1 MITFMIQARVGSTR
15 LPNKILLPFYQNKC
29 ILQLLLD
36 KLRQVDGINIVIATS
51 KAPQNDAIERLAKQE
66 NVLCFRGE
74 ENDVL
79 QRFIDAAHAFDAER
93 LIRICSD
100 NPFLELH
107 SIKELVEKARQS
119 NCDYMSFNINGTP
132 SIKTHYGFWTEYVT
146 RKALE
151 RVKEATQEPLYHEH
165 VTNYIYS
172 HPHDFSIEWIDGPA
186 VLATHTHVRLTTDT
200 PSDFETAQQVYGAL
214 CSKNPYPS
222 IEEVIN
228 FLDHH
233 PALYQEM
240 EAQIKQ
246 NSK

>member
-1 MITFMIQARVGSTR
+1 M
-15 LPNKILLPFYQNKC
+15 
-29 ILQLLLD
+29 
-36 KLRQVDGINIVIATS
+36 
-51 KAPQNDAIERLAKQE
+51 
-66 NVLCFRGE
+66 
-74 ENDVL
+74 
-79 QRFIDAAHAFDAER
+79 
-93 LIRICSD
+93 
-100 NPFLELH
+100 
-107 SIKELVEKARQS
+107 EKARQS

-172 HPHDFSIEWIDGPA
+172 HPDDFSIEWIAGPA

-214 CSKNPYPS
+214 CSKNLYPS

>member
-15 LPNKILLPFYQNKC
+15 LPNKILLPFYENKC

-36 KLRQVDGINIVIATS
+36 KLKQVEGTNIVIATS
-51 KAPQNDAIERLAKQE
+51 KDPQNDAIEALAKQE
-66 NVLCFRGE
+66 GVCCFRGE

-107 SIKELVEKARQS
+107 SIRQLVEKARQS

-146 RKALE
+146 CNALE
-151 RVKEATQEPLYHEH
+151 CVKNTTQEPLYHEH

-172 HPHDFSIEWIDGPA
+172 HPNEFSIEWLDGPA
-186 VLATHTHVRLTTDT
+186 VLDTHSHVRLTTDT
-200 PSDFETAQQVYGAL
+200 RSDFETAQQVYSAL

-222 IEEVIN
+222 IAEVID

-233 PALYQEM
+233 PAFYQQM